1 MSVSKTSD
9 NSANIQKAVAAL
21 LRQHVVIGI
30 PDSTAERQPEPGD
43 TGTPPSNAVIGYA
56 MEFGLPDKN
65 VPARP
70 FLFPGCEVAQPVVTE
85 RLAKAGL
92 AALSG
97 SADAVERGL
106 IAAGLAAEN
115 AVRAK
120 ITDGPFAPLSQRTIE
135 ARAARGQKGA
145 KDYLKLQGQGTPDDI
160 LQSAGLTKPLIDS
173 GQLRRAVTSVV
184 RSK

>member
-1 MSVSKTSD
+1 MPVSKTTD
-9 NSANIQKAVAAL
+9 NLANVQKAVAAL
-21 LRQHVVIGI
+21 LKQHVVVGI
-30 PDSTAERQPEPGD
+30 PDSTAERQPEPGE

-56 MEFGLPDKN
+56 MEYGLPDKN

-70 FLFPGCEVAQPVVTE
+70 FLLPGCENAQAVVTD

-106 IAAGLAAEN
+106 IAAGQAAEN

-145 KDYLKLQGQGTPDDI
+145 KDYLKLQGQGTPDAV
-160 LQSAGLTKPLIDS
+160 LQDAALVRPLVDS
-173 GQLRRAVTSVV
+173 GQLRRAITSVV